1 MCAPVA
7 CPFALGSG
15 ALCSQHVHP
24 HTLSPHPPP
33 LCSHICERH
42 FRNKQLSR
50 VCRLVEVV
58 AASLARWA
66 DTYLMPAGEGSS
78 AALAASFG
86 AGSPGGLQ
94 AAQLLVSLVLAALT
108 RYPGETSLHEVVCSR
123 LLAALVRRTAVSAG
137 LVDMPVWHSLCEAVG
152 RGDAGLLQLAEK
164 VQRRLLQ
171 SLLLAGA
178 GWPGDAASWAGQLLE
193 STAAQLRQLGAS
205 GPAARAALQRADGLH
220 LVVSLLARLRGAVRG
235 TLPCTQPAVF
245 QQASRL
251 GITVLGVCF
260 ALASVFVVASVR
272 ACMPSNQCLPSN
284 SLVIPGEPV
293 RLASCP
299 CLTRTPF
306 WLSLLPLVQFTS
318 AAPALATLFDACRA
332 QPLALTLVLK
342 LGGEVVEQH
351 AAYLSPGDA
360 NALCGWALQLL
371 RTYSAHNLVRLLWV
385 FGRCI

>member
-1 MCAPVA
+1 MHCTAHCTAQCTAA
-7 CPFALGSG
+7 CLHVPTNALGCLPLNVCPRRLP
-15 ALCSQHVHP
+15 LCARQWCFVQP
-24 HTLSPHPPP
+24 TCTLSHLVSAPPP

-86 AGSPGGLQ
+86 DGSPGGLQ

-137 LVDMPVWHSLCEAVG
+137 LVDMPAWHGLCEAVG

-260 ALASVFVVASVR
+260 ALASVCVVASVH
-272 ACMPSNQCLPSN
+272 ACMPSKQCLPSN

-299 CLTRTPF
+299 CLTGTP
-306 WLSLLPLVQFTS
+306 V
-318 AAPALATLFDACRA
+318 
-332 QPLALTLVLK
+332 LALTPAPSAVHVS
-342 LGGEVVEQH
+342 GTG
-351 AAYLSPGDA
+351 PG
-360 NALCGWALQLL
+360 NPL
-371 RTYSAHNLVRLLWV
+371 
-385 FGRCI
+385 